1 MYLAFFTLPWFCYFC
16 FKQKELYHAARFEKE
31 TRYYSIRLEYDLLD
45 DWVIIVANGR
55 CKSNLGQTRT
65 IAYSNFDEAFD
76 QFCFMVKKRYQR
88 RYHLVSYQSDDTL
101 YEQILFLC
109 FKNKPFQK
117 INSLS
122 CDKKTKLSISS
133 TTKKNKIH
141 FREAQQLSFSF
152 LKN

>member
-1 MYLAFFTLPWFCYFC
+1 MYPAFFTFPWFCYFC

-88 RYHLVSYQSDDTL
+88 WYHLVSYQSDDTL
-101 YEQILFLC
+101 YKQIGFV
-109 FKNKPFQK
+109 
-117 INSLS
+117 
-122 CDKKTKLSISS
+122 
-133 TTKKNKIH
+133 
-141 FREAQQLSFSF
+141 A
-152 LKN
+152 